1 MEVTLKVLA
10 GAKQGAK
17 IAIKKSEFT
26 IGRSQECHL
35 CVGSTSI
42 SRKHCTISRGENRV
56 SVKDLGSRNGTLVN
70 GKKIEGE
77 VELSAGD
84 ELVVGPLKF
93 QVRISTGLKNDKRS
107 KVKSVAEAVERAA
120 NTPTGDSVEL
130 DIDSWLLGPD
140 EPIKRPG
147 ETLSMQMDET
157 SAIPLP
163 KDALPAKEAEPQKAE
178 PQKDEHSA
186 LDTID
191 IAAEESPE
199 DSSIDEASDSKKK
212 KEPGKLPPLP
222 KKDAT
227 KDSREAAEQAL
238 RAWSRRR

>member
-10 GAKQGAK
+10 GAKKGAK
-17 IAIKKSEFT
+17 IVVKKSEFT

-42 SRKHCTISRGENRV
+42 SRKHCMISRGENRV
-56 SVKDLGSRNGTLVN
+56 TVKDLGSRNGTLVN
-70 GKKIEGE
+70 GQKTEGE
-77 VELSAGD
+77 VELKAGD

-93 QVRISTGLKNDKRS
+93 QVRISSGLKNEKLP

-120 NTPTGDSVEL
+120 NIPTGDSVEL

-140 EPIKRPG
+140 EPVKRPG

-163 KDALPAKEAEPQKAE
+163 KDKLPSEPTE
-178 PQKDEHSA
+178 TIA
-186 LDTID
+186 LDTAD
-191 IAAEESPE
+191 VRDEESPE

-227 KDSREAAEQAL
+227 KDSREAAENAL

>member
-120 NTPTGDSVEL
+120 NAPTGDSVEL

-163 KDALPAKEAEPQKAE
+163 KDALPAKEAE